1 MFNLIVR
8 NLKNYREEF
17 PIDNQVVV
25 VGRGENIHIKI
36 NSNKISRKHFRI
48 ISKGLK
54 LYIEDLNSSNGT
66 FVNEEQIDKITPI
79 TESDVIRFGDLY
91 AQLNNTNKIK
101 KNFKIDEIVENLIQ
115 ERNKKMEKPY
125 YKLVSKDKRY
135 PGLIF
140 ELEEGFTTLGRTP
153 ASNIVV
159 PDQTLSKKHL
169 KFDRKGKKLFLED
182 LGSINGTRINGRKL
196 RERKQVYDNDKIEI
210 GDVKFIISSNI
221 EMEKDNSGSKKKLI
235 LVAIVFI
242 VLLIAIIALKKKK
255 KVVKKVVKITSL
267 EDDIENKEKELEML
281 IAKSQRFA
289 NKAKWDEAIKNCD
302 MVLKEDPAN
311 IQAQKYKISYV
322 NEKKY
327 RQYYKQG
334 KEALDLLNY
343 EDAITYLK
351 KIPKNTFYREKAR
364 LHIREAKEALK
375 TKYFAEA
382 KTLYKSRHLLDAYAM
397 LKKLF
402 DVSAYHSGGIELKS
416 QIEKD
421 MKYYRIK
428 YKKFDIKLNDV
439 KVANAGNIR
448 EKIRKVY
455 PKKEIATPLEYYVN
469 GDIEYAI
476 KYLNKISV
484 TNKNYKRTRDVLK
497 TILQIKTKYA
507 VGNGFIVKKDYPKA
521 RNEWDKVLKLDKQ
534 LLEGINVESKYAQMI
549 KTHLSDGFYKLGKK
563 ALKSEMYKS
572 AFIKLTESLK
582 YNPQNTYALAELSRL
597 KKRASKFWTKSLEL
611 ERAGN
616 KMAFRYWNAI
626 LDMTSEKDELHKK
639 ALNKI
644 NNAAQ

>member
-25 VGRGENIHIKI
+25 VGRGENIHIQI
-36 NSNKISRKHFRI
+36 NSNRISRKHFRI

-66 FVNEEQIDKITPI
+66 FINDEQIDKITQI
-79 TESDVIRFGDLY
+79 TESDVIQFGDLY

-101 KNFKIDEIVENLIQ
+101 KDFKIDAIVEEIIE
-115 ERNKKMEKPY
+115 ERNRKSEKPY

-135 PGLIF
+135 PGVIF
-140 ELEEGFTTLGRTP
+140 EINEGFTTLGRTP

-169 KFDRKGKKLFLED
+169 KFDKQRNKLFLEE

-196 RERKQVYDNDKIEI
+196 RDRKQVYDKDKIEI
-210 GDVKFIISSNI
+210 GDVKFIITSNI
-221 EMEKDNSGSKKKLI
+221 EIKKDNSGSKKKLTI
-235 LVAIVFI
+235 IAIVF
-242 VLLIAIIALKKKK
+242 VLLLLSFAILKPKK
-255 KVVKKVVKITSL
+255 KVIKKKIQVTSF
-267 EDDIENKEKELEML
+267 EDDVENNEKKLEML

-289 NKAKWDEAIKNCD
+289 NKAKWDDAIKNCEA
-302 MVLKEDPAN
+302 VLKEDPAN
-311 IQAQKYKISYV
+311 IQAQKYKNSYV

-327 RQYYKQG
+327 KEFYRQG
-334 KEALDLLNY
+334 KEAFDLLNY
-343 EDAITYLK
+343 DDAIKFLE

-364 LHIREAKEALK
+364 LHIREAKEQLK
-375 TKYFAEA
+375 NKYFAEA

-402 DVSAYHSGGIELKS
+402 NISAYHSGGIELKK

-428 YKKFDIKLNDV
+428 YKKFNIKLNDI
-439 KVANAGNIR
+439 KVANTGNIR
-448 EKIRKVY
+448 EKIRKIY
-455 PKKEIATPLEYYVN
+455 PQKEIATPLEYYVN

-484 TNKNYKRTRDVLK
+484 TNKNYMKTKPILK
-497 TILQIKTKYA
+497 IIMQIKMKYA

-521 RNEWDKVLKLDKQ
+521 RNQWDQVLAFDKQ
-534 LLEGINVESKYAQMI
+534 LLKGINIESKYSQMI
-549 KTHLSDGFYKLGKK
+549 KTHLSDGFYDMGKK
-563 ALKSEMYKS
+563 ALKAKIYKS

-597 KKRASKFWTKSLEL
+597 RKRANQFWSKSLEY
-611 ERAGN
+611 EKAGD
-616 KMAFRYWNAI
+616 KVAFRYWNAI
-626 LDMTSEKDELHKK
+626 IDMTAEKDELHKK